1 MSEVTLVAATEAHE
15 RVKNGSALLVCAYD
29 SDEKFRNVHL
39 EGAMSLSEFKSKL
52 NTVGKDKEI
61 IFYCA

>member
-1 MSEVTLVAATEAHE
+1 MSEVNLVAASEAYT
-15 RVKNGSALLVCAYD
+15 RAKSGSALLVCAYD

-39 EGAMSLSEFKSKL
+39 EGALSLGEFKAKL
-52 NTVGKDKEI
+52 NTIDRGKEI